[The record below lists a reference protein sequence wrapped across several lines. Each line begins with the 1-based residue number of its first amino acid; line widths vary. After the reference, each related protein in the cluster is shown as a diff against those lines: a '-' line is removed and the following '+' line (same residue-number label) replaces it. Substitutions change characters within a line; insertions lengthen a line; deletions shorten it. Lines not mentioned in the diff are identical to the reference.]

1 MKTVSTAVGNINP
14 LADFLQNSKEHI
26 VRLKETRQPEV
37 LTVGGKAEIVVQD
50 AAGYRELLS
59 RVERAELLQSLRKA
73 RNEVAEGK
81 FTTLADLK
89 KELDERFAV

>member
-50 AAGYRELLS
+50 AAGYRELLG

-73 RNEVAEGK
+73 HNEVAEGK